1 LGQYRVHAPL
11 GLRFF
16 EFGAVWDDG
25 HVRSWIDRI
34 VRVDYADPETSRRAQ
49 TLNALMLASIPV
61 ALLAAILVLP
71 YQNGPI
77 SSVFLVLTSAA
88 FAILI
93 RLAHQGQLVLA
104 LGLFTVFLL
113 VVTVAQPLLTGD
125 LSTNPLLIPLSTV
138 MLVYVYPV
146 RQWYIVVLWVVAAL
160 VLLQV
165 GTNDVDTYELPRFLW
180 LLNAALA
187 TILTVIVVTYAAHQM
202 AEAVRREASLARQL
216 SAREAVL
223 LRLEELANSDPLTGF
238 LNRRSLY
245 ESLNAVGT
253 RCAFAVIDIDSFKA
267 VNDVHSHAAGDAM
280 LVDFSAIVAEIAQPQ
295 DLLFRLGGDEFLVAR
310 PGAGAT
316 ELGQWLHQLR
326 DRVRG
331 HAWPE
336 IPDGSVIT
344 FSAGVVNRAD
354 MGVEAAMRRADQ
366 ALYTAKAQGRDAIVV
381 VD

>member
-1 LGQYRVHAPL
+1 M
-11 GLRFF
+11 
-16 EFGAVWDDG
+16 
-25 HVRSWIDRI
+25 
-34 VRVDYADPETSRRAQ
+34 VRVDYADPETSRRGQ

-61 ALLAAILVLP
+61 ALLAAVVVLP

-77 SSVFLVLTSAA
+77 SAVFLVLTSAV
-88 FAILI
+88 FVILI
-93 RLAHQGQLVLA
+93 RLTHRGQLGLA
-104 LGLFTVFLL
+104 LGLFTVFLC

-160 VLLQV
+160 VILQV
-165 GTNDVDTYELPRFLW
+165 GTNDVDTSELPRFVW
-180 LLNAALA
+180 LLSAALA
-187 TILTVIVVTYAAHQM
+187 TMLTVIVVTYAAHQM
-202 AEAVRREASLARQL
+202 AQAVRREASLARQL

-245 ESLNAVGT
+245 KSLNAVGT

-280 LVDFSAIVAEIAQPQ
+280 LVDFSAIVADLADPQ

-310 PGAGAT
+310 PGVGAT

-381 VD
+381 ID